1 LDLTLY
7 ANGIYIVIVARE
19 DKAPLGSDPFD
30 YAQGRL

>member
-1 LDLTLY
+1 MPTAYILY
-7 ANGIYIVIVARE
+7 VVIVARE